1 MGTIDVTG
9 DKVILIEDIVGA
21 ADNNAVVE
29 IPIERAF
36 NNKHYTGRFFY
47 ELISEPDAIEIPPL
61 VDGYIKDE
69 SGRTILVI
77 DHLSTI
83 AVNSIPAHTTLDYYP
98 TITSKWIL
106 TLNGI
111 GHNKK
116 VKIKLIF
123 V

>member
-21 ADNNAVVE
+21 ANNNAVVE

-47 ELISEPDAIEIPPL
+47 ELISEPDAVDIPPL
-61 VDGYIKDE
+61 ISGHIKDE
-69 SGRTILVI
+69 SGRLILTIQP
-77 DHLSTI
+77 LSTI
-83 AVNSIPAHTTLDYYP
+83 SIDEIPGFSTLSYYP
-98 TITSKWIL
+98 LITSKWIL

-116 VKIKLIF
+116 VKIKLVF